1 MTCWRECE
9 ATPPR
14 MTGNGRLNAGANSP
28 VSSRRLDAGPSV
40 PGAAHGVHELTTRQ
54 EVINF
59 GFARLV
65 QEGDQHFTYPAVGFP
80 LGCSRY
86 ADRTGP

>member
-1 MTCWRECE
+1 
-9 ATPPR
+9 
-14 MTGNGRLNAGANSP
+14 MTGNGRLNAEANDQSLRVDETQARQFP
-28 VSSRRLDAGPSV
+28 DTT
-40 PGAAHGVHELTTRQ
+40 HGVYELPTCQ
-54 EVINF
+54 QVINF

-65 QEGDQHFTYPAVGFP
+65 QEGDQHLTRPVVGFL